1 MMPVMKTFKIG
12 LAGIALVLAV
22 SGCGG
27 DDNKSGG
34 PACNAFTPCGGDV
47 VGTWQVKDSC
57 MQGKLTVDG
66 CPTASITFDGVKTTG
81 TMTFNADKTGTASIT
96 TTGGVKMSL
105 PQSCL
110 AGQTCA
116 SIDAVLKTEL
126 ATETMTEFSSVAC
139 SGTDPCTCVYTLKG
153 TPSNDGGSWST
164 SGSVLTQGTDKAD
177 YCVAGQELKVKSRPA
192 GMSTSMMAMDDLTLS
207 VILTKK

>member
-1 MMPVMKTFKIG
+1 MKTLKMG
-12 LAGIALVLAV
+12 LAAIALVLSISA
-22 SGCGG
+22 CGG

-57 MQGKLTVDG
+57 IQGKLTVKD
-66 CPTASITFDGVKTTG
+66 CPTASVTFDGFKTTG
-81 TMTFNADKTGTASIT
+81 TMTFNADKTGTASIAT
-96 TTGGVKMSL
+96 AGAMKMAL

-116 SIDAVLKTEL
+116 AVDAAVKLDL
-126 ATETMTEFSSVAC
+126 ATKPMSEFASVAC
-139 SGTDPCTCVYTLKG
+139 SGTDPCTCVYTFKG
-153 TPSNDGGSWST
+153 TPSDDGGSWST
-164 SGSVLTQGTDKAD
+164 AGTVLTQGTDQVD
-177 YCVAGQELKVKSRPA
+177 YCVAGQELKLKSRA
-192 GMSTSMMAMDDLTLS
+192 SGMSTSMMTTDDLNLT